1 MPHPVPPW
9 DARRHVCEGYSRVK
23 LSIRSAAVSG
33 MAVLAMLGVTA
44 CNATA
49 TAENGKPA
57 GSSSATAGGT
67 TSAAPT
73 PTTDP
78 VVFKTTPG
86 DESEDVSV
94 DTRVTASAEKGTL
107 KKASLSYKSKKGNRV
122 PVDGTLEGGTW
133 TASDLLE
140 PGVKYTLDLTAE
152 DSDGKTTEST
162 QTFRTANLT
171 LDDQVYVAVS
181 PRDGGTVGIGMP
193 VVVRFD
199 LPVVDKASFE
209 KHMKVTS
216 TPAQAGS
223 WYWLSSREAHWRPK
237 TYWKAGTKVH
247 VEANLNGVPAGGNR
261 YGQMSRTSDF
271 TIGRAVVAKVNLK
284 TDQLDVFIDGKW
296 VKRIPVTGGRPGFV
310 TRSGVKVIMDKQTN
324 ITMRAETIGLK
335 KDDPNYY
342 ADTPVKYAMRVTNSG
357 EFLHTAPW
365 SVADQGKRNVSHGC
379 TGMSDANG
387 QWLFGQMRIGDVVET
402 TGTNRPMT
410 MGNGYSDWNLSWAR
424 WSAGS
429 AL

>member
-57 GSSSATAGGT
+57 GTSSATAGGT

-107 KKASLSYKSKKGNRV
+107 KKASLSYKSKKGNRI
-122 PVDGTLEGGTW
+122 PVDGTLDGGTW

-162 QTFRTANLT
+162 QTFRTSNLT

-223 WYWLSSREAHWRPK
+223 WYWLSSREAHWRPR

-247 VEANLNGVPAGGNR
+247 VDANLNGVPAGGNR

-284 TDQLDVFIDGKW
+284 TDQLDLFINGKW
-296 VKRIPVTGGRPGFV
+296 TKRIPVTGGRPGFV

-387 QWLFGQMRIGDVVET
+387 QWLFGQMQIGDVVET

-410 MGNGYSDWNLSWAR
+410 MGNGYSDWNLSWAK

>member
-1 MPHPVPPW
+1 
-9 DARRHVCEGYSRVK
+9 
-23 LSIRSAAVSG
+23 
-33 MAVLAMLGVTA
+33 MAVLAMLGATA

-49 TAENGKPA
+49 TADNGA
-57 GSSSATAGGT
+57 QTASSAGPGET
-67 TSAAPT
+67 TTQAPT

-78 VVFKTTPG
+78 VVFTTTP
-86 DESEDVSV
+86 DDDAEDVAV

-107 KKASLSYKSKKGNRV
+107 TKASLSYKSKRGNKIK
-122 PVDGTLEGGTW
+122 VDGTLKGGTW
-133 TASDLLE
+133 TADDLLE
-140 PGVKYTLDLTAE
+140 PGVKYTLVMEAT
-152 DSDGKTTEST
+152 DSDGKRAESKK
-162 QTFRTANLT
+162 TFRTADLT
-171 LDDQVYVAVS
+171 LDEQVYVAVS

-193 VVVRFD
+193 VVIRFD

-247 VEANLNGVPAGGNR
+247 VEADLNGVPAGGGR
-261 YGQMSRTSDF
+261 WGEQSRTSDF
-271 TIGRAVVAKVNLK
+271 TIGRALVAKVNLK
-284 TDQLDVFIDGKW
+284 THQMDVFINGRW
-296 VKRIPVTGGRPGFV
+296 TKRIPVTGGQPGFI

-335 KDDPNYY
+335 EGDDGYY
-342 ADTPVKYAMRVTNSG
+342 EDTPVKYAMRVTNSG

-365 SVADQGKRNVSHGC
+365 SVKDQGHRNVSHGC

-387 QWLFGQMRIGDVVET
+387 KWLYEQTRIGDVVET

-410 MGNGYSDWNLSWAR
+410 MGNGYADWNLGWTT
-424 WSAGS
+424 WKAGS

>member
-1 MPHPVPPW
+1 M
-9 DARRHVCEGYSRVK
+9 K

>member
-1 MPHPVPPW
+1 VPHPVPPW
-9 DARRHVCEGYSRVK
+9 AARRHVCEGYSRVK

-49 TAENGKPA
+49 TADNGKPA
-57 GSSSATAGGT
+57 SSSSAPSDE
-67 TSAAPT
+67 TSSPAPT

-86 DESEDVSV
+86 DDSEDVSV

-133 TASDLLE
+133 TAGDLLE
-140 PGVKYTLDLTAE
+140 PGVKYTLDLEAE
-152 DSDGKTTEST
+152 DADGKTTEST
-162 QTFRTANLT
+162 RTFRTANLT
-171 LDDQVYVAVS
+171 LDDQIYVAVS

-193 VVVRFD
+193 VVARFD

-247 VEANLNGVPAGGNR
+247 VDADLNGVPAGGNR

-271 TIGRAVVAKVNLK
+271 TIGRAVVAKVDLK
-284 TDQLDVFIDGKW
+284 THQMDVFINGTW
-296 VKRIPVTGGRPGFV
+296 TRRIPVTGGQPGFI
-310 TRSGVKVIMDKQTN
+310 TRSGVKVIMDKVTN

-335 KDDPNYY
+335 KGDTGYY
-342 ADTPVKYAMRVTNSG
+342 EDTPVKYAMRVTNSG

-365 SVADQGKRNVSHGC
+365 SVKDQGHRNVSHGC

-387 QWLFGQMRIGDVVET
+387 KWLYEQTRIGDVVET
-402 TGTNRPMT
+402 VGTSRPMT
-410 MGNGYSDWNLSWAR
+410 MGNGYADWNLSWGK
-424 WSAGS
+424 WTAGS

>member
-1 MPHPVPPW
+1 
-9 DARRHVCEGYSRVK
+9 
-23 LSIRSAAVSG
+23 
-33 MAVLAMLGVTA
+33 MAVLAMLGATA

-49 TAENGKPA
+49 TADNGA
-57 GSSSATAGGT
+57 QTASSAGPGET
-67 TSAAPT
+67 TTQAPT

-78 VVFKTTPG
+78 VVFTTTP
-86 DESEDVSV
+86 DDDADDVAV
-94 DTRVTASAEKGTL
+94 DTRVKASAEKGTL
-107 KKASLSYKSKKGNRV
+107 TKASLSYKSKRGNRIK
-122 PVDGTLEGGTW
+122 VDGTLKGGTW
-133 TASDLLE
+133 TAGDLLE
-140 PGVKYTLDLTAE
+140 PGVKYTLAMEAT
-152 DSDGKTTEST
+152 DSDGKTVEST
-162 QTFRTANLT
+162 KTFRTADLT

-193 VVVRFD
+193 VVIRFD

-247 VEANLNGVPAGGNR
+247 VEADLNGVPAGGGR
-261 YGQMSRTSDF
+261 WGEQSRTSDF
-271 TIGRAVVAKVNLK
+271 TIGRALIAKVNLK
-284 TDQLDVFIDGKW
+284 THQMDVFINGTW
-296 VKRIPVTGGRPGFV
+296 TKRIPVTGGQPGFI

-335 KDDPNYY
+335 KGDDGYY
-342 ADTPVKYAMRVTNSG
+342 EDTPVKYAMRVTNSG

-365 SVADQGKRNVSHGC
+365 SVKDQGYRNVSHGC

-387 QWLFGQMRIGDVVET
+387 KWLYEQTRIGDVVET

-410 MGNGYSDWNLSWAR
+410 MGNGYADWNLGWAT
-424 WSAGS
+424 WKAGS

>member
-1 MPHPVPPW
+1 MPHPAPPW
-9 DARRHVCEGYSRVK
+9 GARRRVCEGYSRVK

-49 TAENGKPA
+49 TADNGKPA
-57 GSSSATAGGT
+57 SSSSSAPGE
-67 TSAAPT
+67 TSSPAPT

-78 VVFKTTPG
+78 VVFKTTPA

-107 KKASLSYKSKKGNRV
+107 KKASLSYKSKKGNRI
-122 PVDGTLEGGTW
+122 PVDGTLDGGRW
-133 TASDLLE
+133 TAGDLLE
-140 PGVKYTLDLTAE
+140 PGVKYTLALEAE
-152 DSDGKTTEST
+152 DADGKTTEST
-162 QTFRTANLT
+162 QTFRTSNLT
-171 LDDQVYVAVS
+171 LDDQVYVAIS

-247 VEANLNGVPAGGNR
+247 VEADLNGVPAGGNR

-284 TDQLDVFIDGKW
+284 TDQMDVFINGKW
-296 VKRIPVTGGRPGFV
+296 VKRIPVTGGRDGFT

-335 KDDPNYY
+335 KGDTGYY
-342 ADTPVKYAMRVTNSG
+342 EDTPVKYAMRVTNSG

-365 SVADQGKRNVSHGC
+365 SVADQGHRNVSHGC

-387 QWLFGQMRIGDVVET
+387 KWLYGQMQIGDVVET

-424 WSAGS
+424 WTSGS

>member
-1 MPHPVPPW
+1 VPHPVPPW

>member
-1 MPHPVPPW
+1 VPHPVPPW

-57 GSSSATAGGT
+57 GTSSATAGGT

-107 KKASLSYKSKKGNRV
+107 KKASLSYKSKKGNRI
-122 PVDGTLEGGTW
+122 PVDGTLDGGTW

-171 LDDQVYVAVS
+171 LDDQVYVAIS

-237 TYWKAGTKVH
+237 AYWKPGTKVH

-284 TDQLDVFIDGKW
+284 TDKLDLFINGKW
-296 VKRIPVTGGRPGFV
+296 TKRIPVTGGRPGFV

-387 QWLFGQMRIGDVVET
+387 QWLFGQMQIGDVVET
-402 TGTNRPMT
+402 TGTSRPMT
-410 MGNGYSDWNLSWAR
+410 MGNGYSDWNLSWAK
-424 WSAGS
+424 WTAGS